1 MSIEQLRAKLIDLS
15 LRNKLLTL
23 KLARG
28 SSISVVD
35 ELPEQVFEALR
46 DGKAF
51 TFEPLPDPQQASLDE
66 FWLEHADGPP
76 PDRRTKPDEAAW
88 ARHNGIP
95 TSLDLPEPSGLP
107 TRPHHND
114 LKLRTL
120 LWRDTLEAR
129 VRKLGSDARSAIEE
143 TGSNMLFMGFGF
155 LEWLDERPGASAE
168 TAKAHLAPLVL
179 LPVQLQRVANRIG
192 PRAYELSWNGE
203 DIQDNLALK
212 QKMRVDYDLKLPD
225 FDPDSSLTEYFRAVA
240 KAVETKPG
248 WRVRRQVYLS
258 LISQLGKLLLYND
271 LDPQNWFAGK
281 GIEQHPLV
289 GSLLGAMGED
299 SGGGISY
306 EDPERIDP
314 ATFDQE
320 LTLPLVDRCDSS
332 QLEAVRLVLSGANL
346 VIQGPP
352 GTGKSQTITNII
364 AAALSLGKSVLF
376 VAEKLAA
383 IEVVKRR
390 LDSMELG
397 DYCLELHS
405 NRTRK
410 NSFLATIEE
419 RLNRRR
425 PAGAA
430 GLKDKLD
437 RLKARRDAL
446 RRYVETIRKPVM
458 HGKTVVDVLYAAGRS
473 QLSLGAHSAQLIE
486 LGLPARAS
494 EALKQTPPPGGD
506 FTSRLASFGERIA
519 QMRERGARFDVW
531 RGVKALN
538 LLQDDV
544 PDIRTKLGAWREALA
559 MLARAGEQAYSAAGI
574 GKAPTMRGVRALAHS
589 LTALKTLEAA
599 APACR
604 AGDGAIAEAFSLL
617 GLSSERGGRRALAL
631 IEAVNAAIAQAPA
644 TSMHLRHSGLFL
656 DGAAATAREMAAE
669 TEILKTLRAAIDAML
684 PGARKQELDEVRIRT
699 AAHALRHINV
709 IARLFS
715 AEWKAATA
723 LVVSMGGDMRRARPA
738 ALADTLETLLS
749 FDERSRRLLGDH
761 RFALIAGEWIRGLE
775 TPMSDLA
782 GLADWIEATR
792 RALARQDSA
801 VAGQA
806 LFALAPET
814 MAAFSERFGDNRFTA
829 VRAIIAAHA
838 ETWTDGETFVAELA
852 AASAPKGMAKHA
864 ERWIEA
870 NALSRVAE
878 AAERLF
884 DPLTR
889 NQAAETALAQHLGL
903 DLNEADLPDDV
914 PARAERAAVMEAALP
929 SLLEWV
935 GYARAR
941 AELSIPAAA
950 PLIVEAEEGRLPSPL
965 LPAAWEFVRDRAV
978 ARNVFQSEP
987 ALHAS
992 SGFQLASD
1000 RDDFRRL
1007 DEEVMELRRTEI
1019 AQRQHQ
1025 RQAPM
1030 GRSGP
1035 RVGDMTELS
1044 LIKHQ
1049 IGLQRRHRPI
1059 RDLMKRSGKAIQAL
1073 KPCFMMGPMSV
1084 AQYLAPG
1091 YLEFDLVIMDEAS
1104 QLRPEDA
1111 IGAIARGKQAI
1122 IVGDDMQ
1129 LPPTSFFDR
1138 IDDGDDQDE
1147 DDIVVG
1153 QREESV
1159 LRLAAQRFQ
1168 SRMLAW
1174 HYRSQDEAL
1183 IAFSNWKFYNN
1194 RLILFPAPK
1203 HGDGRTGIELNYV
1216 AQGAF
1221 TQGVN
1226 EVEAR
1231 AIAEAAVAH
1240 VRAHPTR
1247 SAIVV
1252 AMNIR
1257 QRDRIRYHVD
1267 DLMRGEPL
1275 LIAEEDAGVRIE
1287 PFDVK
1292 NLENVQGDERDVV
1305 FISMTYGPDPG
1316 SKRVLQRFGPINGE
1330 YGHRRLNVLFSRA
1343 RQKMV
1348 VFSSMRHSDIVLTE
1362 NSALGVQAL
1371 RDFLFYTETKQ
1382 LRLDA
1387 TPVGSGRPP
1396 DSDFEVAVAEALAA
1410 QGYECVA
1417 QLGVAGFFLD
1427 IAVRNPDNPESFLLG
1442 IECDG
1447 ASYHSTQSA
1456 RDRDRLRQDVLESLG
1471 WQIERVWSTDWFTD
1485 PGAEIRRLI
1494 ASVERARVMHA
1505 TRPEKSET
1513 VRDRLAAGLSAA
1525 KSEAAERVNGAAES
1539 LTKEEARQLLIS
1551 LRDREIYQQWPDAD
1565 RTRGLL
1571 RQSMLDVLLRT
1582 RPQTFSDFD
1591 ARIANALREKTDA
1604 DQLRTYGDRVFSILA
1619 RTSD

>member
-23 KLARG
+23 RLARG
-28 SSISVVD
+28 SSISVID

-51 TFEPLPDPQQASLDE
+51 TFEPLPDPQQATLEE
-66 FWLEHADGPP
+66 FWSEHGPP
-76 PDRRTKPDEAAW
+76 PDRRTKPEEAAW
-88 ARHNGIP
+88 ARFNGIP
-95 TSLDLPEPSGLP
+95 TNLDLAEPSGVP
-107 TRPHHND
+107 ARPHHND

-120 LWRDTLEAR
+120 LFRDTLEAR

-155 LEWLDERPGASAE
+155 LEWVDERPGASAD
-168 TAKAHLAPLVL
+168 TTKAHLAPLVL

-225 FDPDSSLTEYFRAVA
+225 FDPDASLTDYFKAVA

-289 GSLLGAMGED
+289 GSLLGAMGQD
-299 SGGGISY
+299 AGGGVSY

-410 NSFLATIEE
+410 NSFLAAIEE

-425 PAGAA
+425 PSGAA

-446 RRYVETIRKPVM
+446 RRYVDTIRKPAM
-458 HGKTVVDVLYAAGRS
+458 NGKAVADVLYAAGRS
-473 QLSLGAHSAQLIE
+473 QLGLGAHSPQLIE
-486 LGLPARAS
+486 LGLPARAA
-494 EALKQTPPPGGD
+494 EALKESPPPGGD

-544 PDIRTKLGAWREALA
+544 PDIRTKLATWRSALNA
-559 MLARAGEQAYSAAGI
+559 LTSAGEGAYAAAGL
-574 GKAPTMRGVRALAHS
+574 GKAPTMRGVRALAQS
-589 LTALKTLEAA
+589 VTSLKTLEAA

-604 AGDGAIAEAFSLL
+604 EGDRAIADAFALI
-617 GLSSERGGRRALAL
+617 GLPLKRGGRRGLAL
-631 IEAVNAAIAQAPA
+631 IEAINAALTAAPA

-656 DGAAATAREMAAE
+656 DGAAATAKELAAE
-669 TEILKTLRAAIDAML
+669 TEALKTLRAEIDACL
-684 PGARKQELDEVRIRT
+684 PGARKQQLDEAQIRP
-699 AAHALRHINV
+699 AIHALRHTNV

-715 AEWKAATA
+715 AEWKSAMA
-723 LVVSMGGDMRRARPA
+723 LIIAMGGDTRRTRPA
-738 ALADTLETLLS
+738 VLADTLEMLLS
-749 FDERSRRLLGDH
+749 FDDRSRRLFGDH
-761 RFALIAGEWIRGLE
+761 RFPLIAGDRANGLE

-782 GLADWIEATR
+782 RLTAWIEMTR
-792 RALARQDSA
+792 RALSRHGAEAS
-801 VAGQA
+801 QA
-806 LFALAPET
+806 LFVLAPET
-814 MAAFSERFGDNRFTA
+814 MAAFSERYGDDMFNA
-829 VRAIIAAHA
+829 VRTIIQTHHEA
-838 ETWTDGETFVAELA
+838 WTDGETLVAELA
-852 AASAPKGMAKHA
+852 VAAAPKGMAKHA

-870 NALSRVAE
+870 DALGRVAE

-884 DPLTR
+884 DPLAR
-889 NQAAETALAQHLGL
+889 NQAAENALAQHLGL
-903 DLNEADLPDDV
+903 DLNEADLPDEI
-914 PARAERAAVMEAALP
+914 PARAARAAAMEAALP

-950 PLIVEAEEGRLPSPL
+950 PLIVEAEEGRLPTPL
-965 LPAAWEFVRDRAV
+965 LPSAWEFVRDRAI
-978 ARNVFQSEP
+978 ARNLFQSEP
-987 ALHAS
+987 ALHAV
-992 SGFQLASD
+992 SGLQLASD

-1025 RQAPM
+1025 RQAPI
-1030 GRSGP
+1030 GRPGP

-1147 DDIVVG
+1147 DEIVIG

-1183 IAFSNWKFYNN
+1183 IAFSNWKFYNS

-1203 HGDGRTGIELNYV
+1203 HGDGRTGIEFNFV
-1216 AQGAF
+1216 AGGTF
-1221 TQGVN
+1221 SQGVN
-1226 EVEAR
+1226 EAEAR

-1240 VRAHPTR
+1240 VRTHPTR

-1267 DLMRGEPL
+1267 ELMRGEPL
-1275 LIAEEDAGVRIE
+1275 LIAEEDASVRIE

-1348 VFSSMRHSDIVLTE
+1348 VFSSMRHGDIILTE

-1371 RDFLFYTETKQ
+1371 RDFLFYAETRQ

-1396 DSDFEVAVAEALAA
+1396 DSDFEVAVAQALAA

-1471 WQIERVWSTDWFTD
+1471 WRIERVWSTDWFTD
-1485 PGAEIRRLI
+1485 PSAEVRRLT
-1494 ASVERARVMHA
+1494 ASVERARVMQA
-1505 TRPEKSET
+1505 MRPEKEDA
-1513 VRDRLAAGLSAA
+1513 VRVTPAVP
-1525 KSEAAERVNGAAES
+1525 EAQSDARENVNGAADS
-1539 LTKEEARQLLIS
+1539 LTKEEARQLLIA

-1582 RPQTFSDFD
+1582 RPQTFDDYD
-1591 ARIANALREKTDA
+1591 ARIAIALREKTDA
-1604 DQLRTYGDRVFSILA
+1604 EQVRTYGDRVFSILA
-1619 RTSD
+1619 RTRD